1 MKTKLQSFLLIIFL
15 FLSTFSFS
23 QVWDFVYDS
32 IPNTGREVILTDDSC
47 YLVTAINSSF
57 EDGLSLKLDKSGN
70 IIWYAPFGGS
80 GITQTY
86 DGKYIIA
93 NDNSTLRK
101 IDGSGNLEWN
111 KFYGG
116 EDQED
121 FLGIIHSSD
130 SCIIACGYSANH
142 GDSTYFVI
150 KTDSAG
156 NLHWTKSFKSQ
167 NIGFFYDMVEFD
179 DHYYIVG
186 NEHSDYPFQSSL
198 FIVKLTMSGITIW
211 EKFYQI
217 GLGGMSVAVTPDSA
231 LIVTGANV
239 LTRLNLEG
247 DTIWTK
253 KLNEEWSMYAVDVTP
268 DGGYIVSGRGPIN
281 DPVNLLARFEADG
294 DIIWS
299 QLYPSISHSDMA
311 SFESVKYLPDNGYIA
326 CGYSGYD
333 REVTRLR
340 VLKTDSTGN
349 ILVNISGPDQKN
361 QSLIYPNPSDGKI
374 VIDIEGIT
382 HIEIFDIKG
391 RKFQTSARDNEIDLG
406 NCEKG
411 IYIARITTA
420 EGIYIRKIIKK

>member
-1 MKTKLQSFLLIIFL
+1 
-15 FLSTFSFS
+15 
-23 QVWDFVYDS
+23 
-32 IPNTGREVILTDDSC
+32 
-47 YLVTAINSSF
+47 VTAINNSF

-70 IIWYAPFGGS
+70 IIWYSPFGGS

-86 DGKYIIA
+86 DDKYIIA

-101 IDGSGNLEWN
+101 MDGSGNLEWD

-150 KTDSAG
+150 KTDSDG
-156 NLHWTKSFKSQ
+156 NLLWTKSFKSQ
-167 NIGFFYDMVEFD
+167 NIGIFYDMVEFD
-179 DHYYIVG
+179 HHYYIVG
-186 NEHSDYPFQSSL
+186 NEHNDVPLQSSL
-198 FIVKLTMSGITIW
+198 FIVKLTMGGITIW

-217 GLGGMSVAVTPDSA
+217 GLGGMSVAATPDSA

-239 LTRLNLEG
+239 LTRLNLDG

-253 KLNEEWSMYAVDVTP
+253 NLNEEWSMFAVDVTP
-268 DGGYIVSGRGPIN
+268 DGGYIASGRGPIN
-281 DPVNLLARFEADG
+281 DPVNLLARFDADG

-299 QLYPSISHSDMA
+299 QLYPSIVHSDMA
-311 SFESVKYLPDNGYIA
+311 CFESVIYLPDNGYIA

-349 ILVNISGPDQKN
+349 ILVNINGPDQKD
-361 QSLIYPNPSDGKI
+361 QSLIYPNPSEGKF

-382 HIEIFDIKG
+382 QIEIFDIKG
-391 RKFQTSARDNEIDLG
+391 SRIQGSTRDNLIDLSDYV
-406 NCEKG
+406 NG
-411 IYIARITTA
+411 IYIARVTTDR
-420 EGIYIRKIIKK
+420 GIFVEKILKK